1 MDASRQRVL
10 IVDDSR
16 MVRATIA
23 KLIRNTFDVREEPDG
38 EAGWTA
44 IESDRAIVAV
54 ISDLSMP
61 KLDGFGLLE
70 RIRSSTVPRI
80 RDVPVIMISG
90 NEDDTTKGKARKA
103 GANDFITKSTDGVEI
118 LARIDNLMRLVQAK
132 HDLEASRQALK
143 LDGANELWDPLTGT
157 FTRDYLLTEGAK
169 HFEHAQRHGSALSI
183 ISFRIE
189 NFLEIT
195 QRMGS
200 DLGGQLLARIAK
212 MVQSTLRAEDSI
224 GRAED
229 TLFSIVT
236 PSTAASQALIF
247 ARRLRDQL
255 DNARVRHQD
264 QLIKIRAAIG
274 IASLG
279 HDTASSIEEL
289 MILALQ
295 RLDRA
300 SRSAGSKQ
308 LDAKDDISVT
318 IPPVIPSDI
327 ERAVQ
332 TLENASVDRTAE
344 ILKRL
349 QPFLQA
355 AYKRLNK
362 PLPGEELSRALRA
375 K

>member
-195 QRMGS
+195 QRMGP

-300 SRSAGSKQ
+300 SRSSGSKQ

-355 AYKRLNK
+355 AYKRLNN
-362 PLPGEELSRALRA
+362 PLQGEELSRALRA